1 LFIVPKPL
9 PSGNLHNNGHE
20 QTDSLR
26 SASLRPVKLRSLQAA
41 RGLAAVLVVICHASA
56 FVGDEPE
63 LWHRVEVY
71 RWLRG
76 GALGVQ
82 LFFVLSG
89 VVIWAAHRKD
99 IGRPSSL
106 PSFLWKRFRRI
117 YPLYWLFFLLTV
129 ARQIVDPRTAFSYQK
144 DPWVIASGILL
155 VHLFSVRTNMVVAWT
170 LFDEVMFYIG
180 FAALLLRRNA
190 GIVILT
196 LWMGASFFFLTPSES
211 YLAVI
216 FSPNHLLFGLG
227 ILVAWRLERKDPRYA
242 NRYAVRY
249 ARALL
254 AVGVAVF
261 LSCVLLAGHAEQYG
275 MAVRLIAG
283 VGAAGALMG
292 AVEIE
297 RRGGWKIPE
306 WLSFL
311 GDASYSIYLAHFM
324 VVSTVARIG
333 YARWGKLPIPS
344 AAWVAVLVLC
354 GTGAGILVH
363 LLVERPLLRRLGRN
377 N

>member
-1 LFIVPKPL
+1 MLTVSKLQPP
-9 PSGNLHNNGHE
+9 GNRHE
-20 QTDSLR
+20 QTDP
-26 SASLRPVKLRSLQAA
+26 LRPAKFRSLQAA

-63 LWHRVEVY
+63 LWHRVEIY

-89 VVIWAAHRKD
+89 VVIWAAHRND

-106 PSFLWKRFRRI
+106 PSFFWKRFRRI
-117 YPLYWLFFLLTV
+117 YPLYWLFFILTV
-129 ARQIVDPRTAFSYQK
+129 AKQIAEPRTAFSYQK
-144 DPWVIASGILL
+144 DPWVIASGIFLL
-155 VHLFSVRTNMVVAWT
+155 HLFSVRTNMVVAWT
-170 LFDEVMFYIG
+170 LFDEVMFYLG
-180 FAALLLRRNA
+180 FAMLLLKRNA

-196 LWMGASFFFLTPSES
+196 LWMGASLFFLAPSES
-211 YLAVI
+211 YWAVI

-227 ILVAWRLERKDPRYA
+227 IFVAWRLEEEHRPYAIRYA
-242 NRYAVRY
+242 G
-249 ARALL
+249 ALL
-254 AVGVAVF
+254 AGGSAVF
-261 LSCVLLAGHAEQYG
+261 LTCVLLAGHATQYG

-292 AVEIE
+292 AVEME
-297 RRGGWKIPE
+297 RRGGWKIPD
-306 WLSFL
+306 LMSFL

-333 YARWGKLPIPS
+333 YAHWGKLPIPS
-344 AAWVAVLVLC
+344 AAWVGVLVLC
-354 GTGAGILVH
+354 GTGAGIVVH
-363 LLVERPLLRRLGRN
+363 LLVERPLLRRLGRSN
-377 N
+377 